1 VHEITDLSSYV
12 FFIIYT
18 TIPILGIIGTLFWPS
33 QLKNK
38 EYKEMVD
45 DLELKEPEITENPFI
60 EKEDDEMELPAVEDE
75 NLEIEM
81 ELSKRIEI
89 EKSKSNISFF
99 QRLFNEIRR
108 IFQILKQP
116 KIITFFFIYFV
127 QSLWL
132 NTYIASA
139 PSRLFTLANG
149 NQELSMLS
157 IL

>member
-1 VHEITDLSSYV
+1 V

-33 QLKNK
+33 PLNNK
-38 EYKEMVD
+38 ENKEMED

-60 EKEDDEMELPAVEDE
+60 EKEDDEMELPPVEDE

-81 ELSKRIEI
+81 ELSQRIET
-89 EKSKSNISFF
+89 EKSNISIF

-149 NQELSMLS
+149 NQELSMHF
-157 IL
+157 IF